1 MSDARLPE
9 AFADLRHLGE
19 WIVPTEEGR
28 HRRKIAADIETARSF
43 YRTVFP
49 RMEAIIQHLN
59 GVAWESMGPADR
71 NLFLLA
77 SMCMEVS
84 HPVELGWLPRHDT
97 PFALPMSPFFLTS
110 GRRKCSFGTSSS
122 DGY

>member
-1 MSDARLPE
+1 MSDALLPTGFE
-9 AFADLRHLGE
+9 DLRHLGE

-28 HRRKIAADIETARSF
+28 HKKKIAADLETARGF
-43 YRTVFP
+43 YATVFP

-59 GVAWESMGPADR
+59 GVAWESMSQADR

-84 HPVELGWLPRHDT
+84 HPVELGWQTTDIADAFPTSRVQ
-97 PFALPMSPFFLTS
+97 FLS
-110 GRRKCSFGTSSS
+110 ESA
-122 DGY
+122 GY

>member
-1 MSDARLPE
+1 MSEALLPKGFE
-9 AFADLRHLGE
+9 DLRHLGE

-28 HRRKIAADIETARSF
+28 HKKKIAADIETARSF
-43 YRTVFP
+43 YAMVFP

-59 GVAWESMGPADR
+59 GVSWESMGAADR

-84 HPVELGWLPRHDT
+84 HPVELGWQTTD
-97 PFALPMSPFFLTS
+97 FADAFPTSRVQFLS
-110 GRRKCSFGTSSS
+110 ESA
-122 DGY
+122 GY

>member
-1 MSDARLPE
+1 MSDVLLPE
-9 AFADLRHLGE
+9 AFADLRHLGD
-19 WIVPTEEGR
+19 WIVATEEGR

-43 YRTVFP
+43 YQTVFP

-59 GVAWESMGPADR
+59 GVAWASMGPADR

-84 HPVELGWLPRHDT
+84 HPVELGWQTTDIADAFPTGRVQ
-97 PFALPMSPFFLTS
+97 FLS
-110 GRRKCSFGTSSS
+110 ESA
-122 DGY
+122 GY

>member
-59 GVAWESMGPADR
+59 DVAWESMGPADR

-84 HPVELGWLPRHDT
+84 HPVELGWQTTDIADAFPTSRVQ
-97 PFALPMSPFFLTS
+97 FLS
-110 GRRKCSFGTSSS
+110 ESA
-122 DGY
+122 GY